1 MSDDTMTSAALP
13 PYSVPAVVSDDQQ
26 ASLLS
31 KTLASA
37 RSLVLLQLLSRA
49 VTFTLNFALLRL
61 ASPEVFGT
69 ASIQFDLIGST
80 LLFLSRE
87 GVRGAL
93 LRSSRTAAKSASS
106 KGHDAAGQADR
117 ENVLHRSL
125 RQQDLNL
132 SLVPLPIFLGLVAG
146 LVPLY
151 LHYSPASTVDQPL
164 FYPSLGLHLLAYL
177 LEVLSEPYHIR
188 LQSDLRLGVRVQAEG
203 AAVIA
208 KAVGTLLGVWLMRER
223 GALLGFGMGQL
234 AYGAVL
240 LGRFA
245 AAFGLE
251 AGQMWLPRRT
261 SCVHSLVA
269 LWSLSLTAYVPTAP
283 ALMSTLRRLRWRGL

>member
-1 MSDDTMTSAALP
+1 MASASA
-13 PYSVPAVVSDDQQ
+13 PAPSSQQ

-49 VTFTLNFALLRL
+49 LTFSLNYALLRL

-93 LRSSRTAAKSASS
+93 LRSGRPSAEPSTD
-106 KGHDAAGQADR
+106 GRPADR
-117 ENVLHRSL
+117 QVDREQAVRLRAR

-132 SLVPLPIFLGLVAG
+132 SLLPLPLFLGLVAVI
-146 LVPLY
+146 VPLY
-151 LHYSPASTVDQPL
+151 VRYSPATTVAQPF
-164 FYPSLGLHLLAYL
+164 FYASLGLHLLAYL
-177 LEVLSEPYHIR
+177 LELLSEPYHIR

-208 KAVGTLLGVWLMRER
+208 KAVGTLCGVWLMRER
-223 GALLGFGMGQL
+223 GALLGFGVGQL
-234 AYGAVL
+234 AYSIVL

-245 AAFGLE
+245 AAFGLK
-251 AGQMWLPRRT
+251 AWQMWLPNKGAGT
-261 SCVHSLVA
+261 SSCAFVCPLAA
-269 LWSLSLTAYVPTAP
+269 LNGRFLT
-283 ALMSTLRRLRWRGL
+283 L

>member
-1 MSDDTMTSAALP
+1 MSSVRSPLALVSATSEG
-13 PYSVPAVVSDDQQ
+13 
-26 ASLLS
+26 LLG

-49 VTFTLNFALLRL
+49 ITFSLNYALLRL
-61 ASPEVFGT
+61 VSPEVFGT

-93 LRSSRTAAKSASS
+93 LRSGRSTEERTTEDQPAA
-106 KGHDAAGQADR
+106 DQAQRD
-117 ENVLHRSL
+117 EVAQHRSR

-132 SLVPLPIFLGLVAG
+132 SLVPLPLFLGLVAVI
-146 LVPLY
+146 VPLY
-151 LHYSPASTVDQPL
+151 LRFSPASTVAQPF
-164 FYPSLGLHLLAYL
+164 FYGSLGLHLLAYL
-177 LEVLSEPYHIR
+177 FELLSEPYHIR

-208 KAVGTLLGVWLMRER
+208 KAVGTLVGVWSMREG
-223 GALLGFGMGQL
+223 GALLGFGIGQL
-234 AYGAVL
+234 AYGTAL

-245 AAFGLE
+245 AAFGRDSW
-251 AGQMWLPRRT
+251 QMWLPCKAAGGL
-261 SCVHSLVA
+261 SCVR
-269 LWSLSLTAYVPTAP
+269 LSLPLCPLNEMADSRVDRLAAP
-283 ALMSTLRRLRWRGL
+283 RPISIQRHLRWLGR

>member
-1 MSDDTMTSAALP
+1 MASASA
-13 PYSVPAVVSDDQQ
+13 PAPSSQQ

-49 VTFTLNFALLRL
+49 LTFSLNYALLRL

-87 GVRGAL
+87 GGRP
-93 LRSSRTAAKSASS
+93 SAEPSTD
-106 KGHDAAGQADR
+106 GRPADR
-117 ENVLHRSL
+117 QVDREQVVRLRAR

-132 SLVPLPIFLGLVAG
+132 SLLPLPLFLGLVAVI
-146 LVPLY
+146 VPLY
-151 LHYSPASTVDQPL
+151 VRYSPATTVAQPF
-164 FYPSLGLHLLAYL
+164 FYASLGLHLLAYL
-177 LEVLSEPYHIR
+177 LELLSEPYHIR

-208 KAVGTLLGVWLMRER
+208 KAVGTLCGVWLMRER
-223 GALLGFGMGQL
+223 GALLGFGVGQL
-234 AYGAVL
+234 AYSIVL

-245 AAFGLE
+245 AAFGLK
-251 AGQMWLPRRT
+251 AWQMWLPNKGAGT
-261 SCVHSLVA
+261 SSCAFVCPLAA
-269 LWSLSLTAYVPTAP
+269 LNGRFLT
-283 ALMSTLRRLRWRGL
+283 L